1 MPVEPQE
8 LAKRVLRREWDTL
21 SAREQRVIEHVL
33 GRIPVTRDTNQEF
46 VETRRFGERMAD
58 RIAAFGGSWP
68 FVLGFVACLL
78 GWLGLNSWMLAK
90 GRLPFDPFPF
100 ILLNLVLSM
109 VAALQAPVILMSQN
123 RHSSKDRLDAALDY
137 EVNLKAEIELR
148 GLHDKLDDLRERSWA
163 ELVSMQQRQIH
174 LLEQLYRLQGPA
186 APAPAGQ
193 HAGWAAEPDPGG

>member
-1 MPVEPQE
+1 MSVEPQE

-33 GRIPVTRDTNQEF
+33 QRVPVARDTNQEF
-46 VETRRFGERMAD
+46 TGTRRFGERMAD

-68 FVLGFVACLL
+68 FVLGFIGCLL
-78 GWLGLNSWMLAK
+78 GWLGLNSWMLAR

-137 EVNLKAEIELR
+137 EVNLKSEIELR
-148 GLHDKLDDLRERSWA
+148 GLHDKLDDLRERGWA
-163 ELVSMQQRQIH
+163 ELVIMQQRQIR
-174 LLEQLYRLQGPA
+174 LLEQLCEAHGC
-186 APAPAGQ
+186 
-193 HAGWAAEPDPGG
+193 AEPDSGR

>member
-1 MPVEPQE
+1 MSIAPQE

-21 SAREQRVIEHVL
+21 TPREQRVIEHVL
-33 GRIPVTRDTNQEF
+33 GRIPVTRDTNREF
-46 VETRRFGERMAD
+46 AETRRFGERMAD

-68 FVLGFVACLL
+68 FVLGFVALLL
-78 GWLGLNSWMLAK
+78 GWLALNTWMRAE
-90 GRLPFDPFPF
+90 GRPPFDPFPF

-163 ELVSMQQRQIH
+163 ELVVMQQEQIR
-174 LLEQLYRLQGPA
+174 LLEQLCRIQP
-186 APAPAGQ
+186 APAPSP
-193 HAGWAAEPDPGG
+193 AADPDPGR